1 MESSEVNLFQLE
13 TTAEVLNRKEF
24 HTIKK
29 KNHQVEQ
36 SLFVHKEWWFR
47 ERVRAQIIQ
56 VILRFGLGAMGETT
70 SLKDDDNTIYCKI
83 TLAAMQEMKWRW
95 AIVGAWR

>member
-13 TTAEVLNRKEF
+13 TTAEVLSRKEF

-36 SLFVHKEWWFR
+36 SSFVHKSDGLER
-47 ERVRAQIIQ
+47 E
-56 VILRFGLGAMGETT
+56 LGHK
-70 SLKDDDNTIYCKI
+70 SYRSFWDL
-83 TLAAMQEMKWRW
+83 
-95 AIVGAWR
+95 V